1 MVEKAND
8 YKDLAVDTFQDYKT
22 KFENGDITAD
32 DLTKAVQE
40 KTAQVAEFAKD
51 SFELIKEKTAQVTP
65 EQADVEAKTQAMVD
79 DIVIDIKD
87 ISEAAAE
94 SEAN

>member
-1 MVEKAND
+1 M
-8 YKDLAVDTFQDYKT
+8 
-22 KFENGDITAD
+22 
-32 DLTKAVQE
+32 
-40 KTAQVAEFAKD
+40 
-51 SFELIKEKTAQVTP
+51 TP